1 MVDPPDDADTSPHTP
16 VLFNEVLSALSPGP
30 GSRIIDGTVGAAG
43 HAVGILAASEPDG
56 TLLGLD
62 RDPTAL
68 ELAGERLFKYGSRVY
83 LRQGSFADITSHT
96 TSIGWG
102 SVQGVLLD
110 LGLSSLQLS
119 DPQRGFSFRHKGPLD
134 MRFDPSQP
142 RTASDLVN
150 HLDEERLAEILRN
163 FGEEPKAGRIA
174 RAIVSARPIE
184 HTQELAEL
192 VERVAGVRK
201 RRIHP
206 ATRTFQ
212 ALRIAVNDELNSLEI
227 GLAQSVRILAPEG
240 ILAVISFHSLE
251 DRIVKRF
258 FREESSECNCPPKQP
273 ICTCEAIPSLS
284 ILTRKPIRPSEG
296 EVERNPRARSAR
308 LRVAMKLEMA

>member
-43 HAVGILAASEPDG
+43 HAVGILETSDPDG
-56 TLLGLD
+56 SLLGLD
-62 RDPTAL
+62 RDPAAL
-68 ELAGERLFKYGSRVY
+68 ELARKRLSEYGSRVH
-83 LRQGSFADITSHT
+83 LEQGSFAEMGSHAK
-96 TSIGWG
+96 SIGWE
-102 SVQGVLLD
+102 SVNGILLD

-119 DPQRGFSFRHKGPLD
+119 DPQRGFSFQHEGPLD

-150 HLDEERLAEILRN
+150 GLHEESLAELIRE

-174 RAIVSARPIE
+174 RAIVKARPIE
-184 HTQELAEL
+184 HTHELAGL
-192 VERVAGVRK
+192 VERVVGRRK

-212 ALRIAVNDELNSLEI
+212 ALRIAVNDELNVLDF
-227 GLAQSVRILAPEG
+227 GLAQAVQILAPEG
-240 ILAVISFHSLE
+240 KLAVISFHSLE

-258 FREESSECNCPPKQP
+258 FREASSECNCPPEQP
-273 ICTCEAIPSLS
+273 ICTCDSHPSLKV
-284 ILTRKPIRPSEG
+284 LTRKPIRPSEP
-296 EVERNPRARSAR
+296 EIDQNPRARSAR